1 MQFFAILGGAV
12 LGAFVFA
19 MGSDRMALPGAVAGA
34 LIGALLLALSRLKLR
49 MRLLE
54 ERLAAGRV
62 PAPAPV
68 AAPKPKPAPA
78 AAPSPAAVPA
88 PAAEEAT
95 VPRQAPIPAVEWKPD
110 TPIFKA
116 PEPSAFS
123 KALDRLRDWFTG
135 GNAIVR
141 VGIVVLFF
149 GVAFLLKYSVEHEML
164 PVEVRLIGAALGAI
178 VLLAAGWRLR
188 EKRAAYAIALQG
200 GGIGILYLTVFAALR
215 LYALIPAT
223 AAFGVLAAMAV
234 FSAMLA
240 VLQNARALA
249 VLGAAGGFL
258 APVLTSTGGGN
269 HVALFSFYALLNAG
283 IVGIAWYRAWRELNL
298 LGFVFTFAIGGLW
311 GWRNYTP
318 EMFASTEPFL
328 VLFVLFFIVIAM
340 LFALRQPPQLKGYVD
355 GTLVFGVPI
364 LGFGMQAALVE
375 PYEYGL
381 AWSALGL
388 GAVYIVLATAMFSRR
403 RDTLR
408 LLSEAFLALGVV
420 FVTLAIPL
428 AFDGRWT
435 SAAWAVEGAA
445 IVWVSARQQRVLGR
459 VFGAILVVAA
469 GVRFAM
475 DWHWNWWHDLT
486 PVLNGDFLGG
496 LLVSVSALVASL
508 HVRRARPDKRHWEYG
523 IGIVLLAWAL
533 LWWYGNG
540 LHEIARHA
548 DNDHW
553 TYSLFVA
560 FFGVSALLA
569 ETAGAKLAWTEL
581 RATALGIAPI
591 GLLLALFGTAVED
604 HPFTH
609 GGILSWALLFGAH
622 HYILYQR
629 RSQPGTGYLGFFHG
643 TRVWLIAWLGAAELA
658 WLAEEAIGRDGAW
671 NVAAW
676 AVVPALVMA
685 VVTRLGSSARWP
697 VGANASVYLGWGLV
711 PVAMLGA
718 VWLALANG
726 AHDGNA
732 APLAYLPLLNPLD
745 IGSAALLLAGIYW
758 YAAFETT
765 QSERDSRE
773 FRQVAYGLGGALTFL
788 WLNAALLRTIHHW
801 AEVPFDLDVMLDS
814 VLVQASLS
822 IFWSLLALAL
832 MFFAT
837 RRALRAP
844 WLAGAALLGVTV
856 VKLFLVDLSRT
867 GTVAR
872 IVSFLVVGA
881 LLLLIGYFAPVPP
894 KKSQEEKRS

>member
-34 LIGALLLALSRLKLR
+34 LIGGLLLALSRLKLR
-49 MRLLE
+49 VSAIE
-54 ERLAAGRV
+54 QRLAGER
-62 PAPAPV
+62 APAPV
-68 AAPKPKPAPA
+68 PA
-78 AAPSPAAVPA
+78 AVRKTKAEPAAVPPTTTA
-88 PAAEEAT
+88 PLPGEPT

-110 TPIFKA
+110 TPIFRTPA
-116 PEPSAFS
+116 PAAES
-123 KALDRLRDWFTG
+123 KVLNWLRDWFTG

-149 GVAFLLKYSVEHEML
+149 GVAFLLKYSVEHDML

-178 VLLAAGWRLR
+178 ALLVAGWRLR
-188 EKRAAYAIALQG
+188 ERRTAYAVALQG
-200 GGIGILYLTVFAALR
+200 GGIGILYLTIFAALR
-215 LYALIPAT
+215 LYALIPPTAT
-223 AAFGVLAAMAV
+223 FAALAAMAV
-234 FSAMLA
+234 LSAVLA

-258 APVLTSTGGGN
+258 APVLTSTGSGN

-283 IVGIAWYRAWRELNL
+283 IVGVAWYRAWRELNL
-298 LGFVFTFAIGGLW
+298 LGFVFTFGIGGLW

-328 VLFVLFFIVIAM
+328 ALFVLFFIAIAV

-364 LGFGMQAALVE
+364 VGFGMQAALVE

-381 AWSALGL
+381 AWSALAL
-388 GAVYIVLATAMFSRR
+388 GAVYIVLATLMFTLR

-420 FVTLAIPL
+420 FITLAIPL

-445 IVWVSARQQRVLGR
+445 VVWVSARQQRVLGR

-469 GVRFAM
+469 GVRFAL
-475 DWHWNWWHDLT
+475 DWRWNWSHDLT

-496 LLVSVSALVASL
+496 LLVSVGALVASL
-508 HVRRARPDKRHWEYG
+508 HVMRARPDRRHWEYG
-523 IGIVLLAWAL
+523 IGVALLAWAL

-553 TYSLFVA
+553 TYALFVG

-569 ETAGAKLAWTEL
+569 DIAGGGLAWREL
-581 RATALGIAPI
+581 RATALGVTPV
-591 GLLLALFGTAVED
+591 GLLLALFGTVIED

-609 GGILSWALLFGAH
+609 GGWLAWAVFLAGH
-622 HYILYQR
+622 HYILYR
-629 RSQPGTGYLGFFHG
+629 RRTEPSTGYLGFLHG
-643 TRVWLIAWLGAAELA
+643 SRVWLIAWLGAAELA
-658 WLAEEAIGRDGAW
+658 WLAKEGIGTEGAW
-671 NVAAW
+671 QAAAW
-676 AVVPALVMA
+676 AVVPALAMA

-697 VGANASVYLGWGLV
+697 VGANASVYLSWGLV
-711 PVAMLGA
+711 PVALLGA

-726 AHDGNA
+726 AHNGDA
-732 APLAYLPLLNPLD
+732 TPLAYLPLLNPLD
-745 IGSAALLLAGIYW
+745 IGSAALLLAGAYW
-758 YAAFETT
+758 YSAFENT
-765 QSERDSRE
+765 QSERDGRE
-773 FRQVAYGLGGALTFL
+773 FRQVAVGVGGALAFL

-801 AEVPFDLDVMLDS
+801 AGVPFDLDVMLDS
-814 VLVQASLS
+814 MLVQASLS

-832 MFFAT
+832 MFSAT
-837 RRALRAP
+837 RYALRAP
-844 WLAGAALLGVTV
+844 WVVGAALLGAVV

-894 KKSQEEKRS
+894 KKTGEEKHS